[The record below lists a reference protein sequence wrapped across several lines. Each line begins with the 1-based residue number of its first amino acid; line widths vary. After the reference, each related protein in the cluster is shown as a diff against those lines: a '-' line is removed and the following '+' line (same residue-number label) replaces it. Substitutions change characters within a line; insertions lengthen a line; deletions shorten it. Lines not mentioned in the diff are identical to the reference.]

1 MDSAVEGDGF
11 DLVNLDGISLADL
24 AELEPTVFAHSL
36 HRVMEEIDHPQ
47 DAIAGWQSAL

>member
-1 MDSAVEGDGF
+1 
-11 DLVNLDGISLADL
+11 
-24 AELEPTVFAHSL
+24 VFAHSL